1 MPKVRLIA
9 RTEFLAP
16 DDIPWDTDADG
27 GEALVEFAG
36 RACYRS
42 WDKPNPN
49 TRTNAAYLRHLIEV
63 GHLGAFEHGSAT
75 LYLTD
80 VPRGLTHELVR
91 HRHFSYSQLNQ
102 RTDPT
107 DVVEPELIANDPGLH
122 AKFVNATEASLAAY
136 HDLVEELERTVTGR
150 RARQI
155 ARSVLPN
162 ATGTEIVVTGNYRS
176 WRHFIAMRATEHVDA
191 ELRALAVACLREL
204 AEHAPGVFADFVIST
219 HPDGTEVA
227 SSPLVTEG

>member
-9 RTEFLAP
+9 KTEFVEP
-16 DDIPWDTDADG
+16 DWQTDADG
-27 GEALVEFAG
+27 GEALVEFAA
-36 RACYRS
+36 RSCYRS

-49 TRTNAAYLRHLIEV
+49 TATNAAYLRHLIEV
-63 GHLGAFEHGSAT
+63 GHHSAFEHGSAT
-75 LYLTD
+75 LYLTE

-91 HRHFSYSQLNQ
+91 HRHFSYSQLSQ

-107 DVVEPELIANDPGLH
+107 DVVEPEVIKKNPELH
-122 AKFVNATEASLAAY
+122 ARFAAATEASLAAY
-136 HDLVEELERTVTGR
+136 EELVTSLEGTVSGR

-162 ATGTEIVVTGNYRS
+162 ATGTTIVVTGNYRS
-176 WRHFIAMRATEHVDA
+176 WRHFVAIRATEHVDV
-191 ELRALAVACLREL
+191 ELRELAVACLREL
-204 AEHAPGVFADFVIST
+204 QKHAPNAFADFTIAT